1 MKSLFKIVGAASL
14 LCAPQAWSAEL
25 YLNTF
30 LGTNPLKDLEVELD
44 GRSIGRTDAQGAVV
58 GQLEKGAHTLRIIE
72 KEKKVTLTEYQFELA
87 EGESADL
94 SLTFTD
100 FEKPPAASID
110 KYDPGQQGQ
119 GAPGVL
125 QGYVLD
131 GDNAPIAGATL
142 RLQPSDITGTTDS
155 NGSFQIEVPRGRYDL
170 AVEKQGYDTA
180 RSSGLRI
187 VSGVGLSANITLMA
201 AQAVAADASTAG
213 VEEIVVVGSYKAS
226 AKPIDIKRNS
236 VAVTDAISVEEL
248 LKAGDSDVAAS
259 LKRVV
264 GVSIQGGRFAVV
276 RGLAGRYVST
286 TLNDDMLSSTDPY
299 RRDVELD
306 LFPADILSGIEIQ
319 KSFTA
324 DMPGDT
330 TGGII
335 KIGTKGLPDEYINTL
350 SANVGGTTGTTGEK
364 MASYH
369 GGDRDW
375 FGYDDGTRKLPR
387 SVLQQTRGGTRSS
400 FTTAESAALAAK
412 LPNEYNPLLREAAP
426 DFGLSYA
433 LGNSFD
439 ADIGRIGAYGTV
451 AYDRGVE
458 SRQDARRDTII
469 DPVRTEY
476 DRDIFRTAVDGY
488 FVAGI
493 EASGGWKLYSKT
505 TLLRETEDTTAVEAG
520 IDVDDSTDPNNPIN
534 IANVMLEF
542 RERQYAAEQLQA
554 SIPLFDDHNL
564 ALRMGVSQTSSETPD
579 RRSYSY
585 QGTTFIASSF
595 ERLYADLK
603 EDAVDL
609 GLDYT
614 IPLQLTDDVKTVVKF
629 GGLFNDRD
637 RENGLV
643 RLGVRAA
650 SYAILDDDPEA
661 LLTQQAFQNGSFVLR
676 GLSLGTDTYFA
687 GQRTKAGY
695 VTTETSFGEAV
706 TIVAGVRQD
715 NFKTSLSFPNSTTAP
730 DTELTSNELLP
741 SLGAIYRLGDDWQ
754 FRAGYARTVSRPSIT
769 ELAPSIFYDDRGRQF
784 TGCTVQ
790 TVGGLVPC
798 SPSDIDNFDLRAEYY
813 LNRQDSISLA
823 LFHKEIDS
831 PLERGYVR
839 GSGSATNAFT
849 FRNAESATV
858 SGIELDGQLSWLL
871 NVDHSVT
878 AGANVSYIDSEI
890 KLDAEGA
897 DLEGRSKRD
906 LQGQSPWLANARL
919 GYEHFPTQQTVT
931 LTANYFDD
939 RIDVTGRAPLAPVY
953 EMGRVILNLTYE
965 KEFANRSKV
974 GVKLRNLL
982 NDDIRF
988 EQNGQVIERWKI
1000 GVNGELSYTY
1010 KF

>member
-1 MKSLFKIVGAASL
+1 MKSLYKLIGTASL
-14 LCAPQAWSAEL
+14 VLCAPDVWSAEL

-30 LGTNPLKDLEVELD
+30 LGTNPLKDFEVELD
-44 GRSIGRTDAQGAVV
+44 GRSIGQTDEQGAVV
-58 GQLEKGAHTLRIIE
+58 GKLEKGAHTVRLIE
-72 KEKKVTLTEYQFELA
+72 KEKRVTLTEYQFELA

-100 FEKPPAASID
+100 FEHPPAAALD
-110 KYDPGQQGQ
+110 KYDPSKPGQ

-131 GDNAPIAGATL
+131 GSNAPIAGATL
-142 RLQPSDITGTTDS
+142 RLQPSGISGTTDA
-155 NGSFQIEVPRGRYDL
+155 NGLFQIDVPRGVYEL
-170 AVEKQGYDTA
+170 AVEKPGYETA

-187 VSGVGLSANITLMA
+187 LAGVGLTANITLRPPQA
-201 AQAVAADASTAG
+201 AAPASGPADL
-213 VEEIVVVGSYKAS
+213 EEIVVVGTYKPS

-248 LKAGDSDVAAS
+248 LRAGDSDVAAS

-276 RGLAGRYVST
+276 RGLAGRYIST
-286 TLNDDMLSSTDPY
+286 TLNDDMLASTDPY

-319 KSFTA
+319 KTFTA

-335 KIGTKGLPDEYINTL
+335 RIGTKGLPDEYINSL
-350 SANVGGTTGTTGEK
+350 SANVGGSTGTTGEK

-369 GGDRDW
+369 GGDRDLL
-375 FGYDDGTRKLPR
+375 GYDDGDRKLPH
-387 SVLQQTRGGTRSS
+387 SVLQDTRGGTVSN
-400 FTTAESAALAAK
+400 FTAAQSAALAAK
-412 LPNEYNPLLREAAP
+412 LPNEYNPVLRRAAP

-433 LGNSFD
+433 LGNSFQQ
-439 ADIGRIGAYGTV
+439 DIGLIGAYGTV

-458 SRQDARRDTII
+458 SRQDGRRNTIL
-469 DPVRTEY
+469 DPVATEY

-493 EASGGWKLYSKT
+493 EANDGWKLYSKT
-505 TLLRETEDTTAVEAG
+505 TLLRETEDTTAVESG
-520 IDVDDSTDPNNPIN
+520 RDLDDD
-534 IANVMLEF
+534 IAVSNVLLEF
-542 RERQYAAEQLQA
+542 KERQYAAQQLQG
-554 SIPLFDDHNL
+554 SISLFGDQTL
-564 ALRMGVSQTSSETPD
+564 ALRAGVSQTSSETPD
-579 RRSYSY
+579 RRSYAY
-585 QGTTFIASSF
+585 QSTTFIASSF

-603 EDAVDL
+603 EDAVDF

-614 IPLQLTDDVKTVVKF
+614 IPMQLTDSVKTSVKF
-629 GGLFNDRD
+629 GGLYSDRD

-650 SYAILDDDPEA
+650 SGAVLNDDPEA
-661 LLTQQAFQNGSFVLR
+661 LLTPEAFQNGSFLLR
-676 GLSLGTDTYFA
+676 GLSLGTDTYLA
-687 GQRTKAGY
+687 DQRTVAGY
-695 VTTETSFGEAV
+695 VSTETNFGPAF

-715 NFKTSLSFPNSTTAP
+715 NFKTDLSFPNSTSAP
-730 DTELTSNELLP
+730 DTSLKSDELLP

-754 FRAGYARTVSRPSIT
+754 FRAGYSRTVSRPSIT
-769 ELAPSIFYDDRGRQF
+769 ELAPSTFYDDRGRQF

-790 TVGGLVPC
+790 TVNGLQPC

-823 LFHKEIDS
+823 VFHKEIAD
-831 PLERGYVR
+831 PLERGYLR

-849 FRNAESATV
+849 FRNADSATV
-858 SGIELDGQLSWLL
+858 SGVELDGQLSWLFGAEHNL
-871 NVDHSVT
+871 TV
-878 AGANVSYIDSEI
+878 GANISYIESEI

-897 DLEGRSKRD
+897 QLEGRRTRD
-906 LQGQSPWLANARL
+906 LQGQSPVLANGRI
-919 GYEHFPTQQTVT
+919 GYEHFPSRQTVT
-931 LTANYFDD
+931 MTVNYFDD
-939 RIDVTGRAPLAPVY
+939 RIDVAGRTPVTPVY
-953 EMGRVILNLTYE
+953 EAGRVILNLTYE
-965 KEFANRSKV
+965 KVFTNRSV
-974 GVKLRNLL
+974 FGVKLRNLL
-982 NDDIRF
+982 NDDIKF
-988 EQNGQVIERWKI
+988 IQNGQTIESWKV
-1000 GVNGELSYTY
+1000 GVNGEISYTY

>member
-1 MKSLFKIVGAASL
+1 MKSLFKLVGTASL
-14 LCAPQAWSAEL
+14 ALAAQKAWSAEL

-44 GRSIGRTDAQGAVV
+44 GRSIGTTDAQGAVI
-58 GQLEKGAHTLRIIE
+58 GQLEKGAHTVRIIE
-72 KEKKVTLTEYQFELA
+72 KEKQVTLTEYQFELA
-87 EGESADL
+87 DGESADL

-110 KYDPGQQGQ
+110 KYDPAQPGQ

-131 GDNAPIAGATL
+131 GDNKPIEGATL
-142 RLQPSDITGTTDS
+142 RLQPSSITGTTDA
-155 NGSFQIEVPRGRYDL
+155 NGLFQIDVPRGRYDL
-170 AVEKQGYDTA
+170 SVEKQGFETA
-180 RSSGLRI
+180 RSSGIRI
-187 VSGVGLSANITLMA
+187 TSGVGLSANITLLPPQA
-201 AQAVAADASTAG
+201 AAVADPSTAG
-213 VEEIVVVGSYKAS
+213 VEEIVVVGSYKRS
-226 AKPIDIKRNS
+226 AAPIDIKRNS
-236 VAVTDAISVEEL
+236 VAVTDAISVDEL

-276 RGLAGRYVST
+276 RGLAGRYIST
-286 TLNDDMLSSTDPY
+286 TLNDDMLASTDPY

-350 SANVGGTTGTTGEK
+350 SANVGGSTGTTGEK

-387 SVLQQTRGGTRSS
+387 SVLQETRGGTRSN

-412 LPNEYNPLLREAAP
+412 LPNEYNPVLREAAP

-439 ADIGRIGAYGTV
+439 HDIGRIGAYGTV

-458 SRQDARRDTII
+458 SRQDAERNTIL
-469 DPVRTEY
+469 DPVSTRY

-493 EASGGWKLYSKT
+493 EANAGWKLYSKT
-505 TLLRETEDTTAVEAG
+505 TVLRETEDTTAVEAG
-520 IDVDDSTDPNNPIN
+520 KDVDDDLD

-542 RERQYAAEQLQA
+542 RERQYAAEQIQG
-554 SIPLFDDHNL
+554 SIPLFGDHSL
-564 ALRMGVSQTSSETPD
+564 ALRAGVSQTSSETPD
-579 RRSYSY
+579 RRSYAY
-585 QGTTFIASSF
+585 QGSTFIASSF
-595 ERLYADLK
+595 ERMYADLK
-603 EDAVDL
+603 EDAVDF
-609 GLDYT
+609 GADYT
-614 IPLQLTDDVKTVVKF
+614 IPLQLTDTIKTSVKF
-629 GGLFNDRD
+629 GGLYNDRD

-643 RLGVRAA
+643 RLGVRA
-650 SYAILDDDPEA
+650 SSTAILNDDPEA
-661 LLTQQAFQNGSFVLR
+661 LLTQQAFQNGSFTLR
-676 GLSLGTDTYFA
+676 GLSLGTDTYLA
-687 GQRTKAGY
+687 DQRSTAGY
-695 VTTETSFGEAV
+695 ITTETNFGEAV

-715 NFKTSLSFPNSTTAP
+715 NFKTNLSFPNSTTAP
-730 DTELTSNELLP
+730 DTSLKSDELLP
-741 SLGAIYRLGDDWQ
+741 SFGAIYRLGDEWQ

-823 LFHKEIDS
+823 VFHKEIDN
-831 PLERGYVR
+831 PLERGYAQ

-849 FRNAESATV
+849 FRNSESATV

-871 NVDHSVT
+871 NVDHNLTV
-878 AGANVSYIDSEI
+878 GANISYIESEI
-890 KLDAEGA
+890 KLDTLGA
-897 DLEGRSKRD
+897 QLEGRRTRD
-906 LQGQSPWLANARL
+906 LQGQSPVLANGRV
-919 GYEHFPTQQTVT
+919 GYEHFPTKQTVT

-939 RIDVTGRAPLAPVY
+939 RIDVAGRTPVGPIY

-974 GVKLRNLL
+974 GLKLRNLL

-988 EQNGQVIERWKI
+988 EQNDQVIERWKV
-1000 GVNGELSYTY
+1000 GVNGEISYTY

>member
-276 RGLAGRYVST
+276 RGLAGRYIST
-286 TLNDDMLSSTDPY
+286 TLNDDLLSSTDPY

-306 LFPADILSGIEIQ
+306 LFPADILAGIEIQ

-350 SANVGGTTGTTGEK
+350 SANVGGSTGTTGEK
-364 MASYH
+364 MVSYS

-375 FGYDDGTRKLPR
+375 FGYDDGTRKLPGSVRAGTNNGLR
-387 SVLQQTRGGTRSS
+387 SNLSV
-400 FTTAESAALAAK
+400 AESAALAAQ
-412 LPNEYNPLLREAAP
+412 LSNNYNPYLREAAP
-426 DFGLSYA
+426 DFGLTYA

-439 ADIGRIGAYGTV
+439 RSIGRIGAYGTL
-451 AYDRGVE
+451 AYDRSVE
-458 SRQDARRDTII
+458 SRQDAIRHTII
-469 DPVRTEY
+469 DPVATEY

-493 EASGGWKLYSKT
+493 EANAGWKAYSKT
-505 TLLRETEDTTAVEAG
+505 TVLRESEDTTAVEAG
-520 IDVDDSTDPNNPIN
+520 SDLDDDLAISN
-534 IANVMLEF
+534 ALLEF
-542 RERQYAAEQLQA
+542 RERQFIGQQFQG
-554 SIPLFDDHNL
+554 SIPLFHDQTVS
-564 ALRMGVSQTSSETPD
+564 LRAGLSRTSSEMPD

-585 QGTTFIASSF
+585 IGNNFVASSF
-595 ERLYADLK
+595 ERLYSDLN
-603 EDAVDL
+603 EDGRDL
-609 GLDYT
+609 GLDYL
-614 IPLQLTDDVKTVVKF
+614 IPLQLTDSVKTTIKF
-629 GGLFNDRD
+629 GGLYNDRD
-637 RENGLV
+637 RENELI
-643 RLGVRAA
+643 RLGVR
-650 SYAILDDDPEA
+650 YRGGPTNDDPEA
-661 LLTQQAFQNGSFVLR
+661 LLTPENFTNGSFLLV
-676 GLSLGTDTYFA
+676 GNSTTTDSYEA
-687 GQRTKAGY
+687 DQRSTAGY
-695 VTTETSFGEAV
+695 LTTQTDFGPEF
-706 TIVAGVRQD
+706 TLVAGVRQD
-715 NFKTSLSFPNSTTAP
+715 NFKTKLRFPNAN
-730 DTELTSNELLP
+730 DTPETSLTSNELLP
-741 SLGAIYRLGDDWQ
+741 SVSGIYRYGDDWQ

-769 ELAPSIFYDDRGRQF
+769 ELAPSIFFDDRGRQF
-784 TGCTVQ
+784 VGCTVQ
-790 TVGGLVPC
+790 TVSGLVSC
-798 SPSDIDNFDLRAEYY
+798 KPSDIDNYDVRVEYY
-813 LNRQDSISLA
+813 INRQDSISLA
-823 LFHKEIDS
+823 LFHKEIDD

-849 FRNAESATV
+849 FRNSESATV
-858 SGIELDGQLSWLL
+858 SGIELDGQLSWLFGT
-871 NVDHSVT
+871 DHNLT
-878 AGANVSYIDSEI
+878 TGANISYIESEI
-890 KLDAEGA
+890 KLDSEGA
-897 DLEGRSKRD
+897 QLEGRSTRD
-906 LQGQSPWLANARL
+906 LQGQSPVLFNGRV
-919 GYEHFPTQQTVT
+919 GYEHFPTQQSVTMTV
-931 LTANYFDD
+931 NYFDD
-939 RIDVTGRAPLAPVY
+939 RIDVAGRTPVGPIY

-965 KEFANRSKV
+965 KEFANRSKI

-988 EQNGQVIERWKI
+988 EQNGQTIERWKI
-1000 GVNGELSYTY
+1000 GVNGEVSYTY